1 MSRWFARLALLLA
14 GIGIALGLAYGW
26 AVGRY
31 RAPGPL
37 AQPVTLLIAKGSG
50 LEAIGR
56 QLTQAGVIERPLFFT
71 LGATLA
77 GRSKSLKAGE
87 YLFPAALSAEAAVE
101 MLAEGRTVVRRFT
114 LVEGQTVRQ
123 VFDALAAEPSLSGPL
138 PGPPEEGRLL
148 PETYH
153 YSWGDGR
160 REMIQR
166 MTRALDDALAQAW
179 AARAPDLPLA
189 EPQQALV
196 LASIVEKETGIASE
210 RAKVAGV
217 FVNRLRRGMRLQSD
231 PTVIYGLSAGQGSI
245 ERGLTRDDL
254 AQPTPFNTYL
264 IDGLPP
270 RPIANPGRAA
280 LLAATRPAATDALYF
295 VADGGGGHVFAR
307 DLAEHNRNV
316 ARWRAIERNR

>member
-1 MSRWFARLALLLA
+1 MARWFARLALLLA

-26 AVGRY
+26 AIGRY

-37 AQPVTLLIAKGSG
+37 AQPVTLLIAKGAG

-56 QLTQAGVIERPLFFT
+56 QLTQAGILDRPLFFMLGVT
-71 LGATLA
+71 LSGH
-77 GRSKSLKAGE
+77 GKGLKAGE
-87 YLFPAALSAEAAVE
+87 YFFPAAISAEAAAE

-123 VFDALAAEPSLSGPL
+123 VLEALAGEPSFGGQVPI
-138 PGPPEEGRLL
+138 PPEEGHLL

-153 YSWGDGR
+153 YRWGDSR
-160 REMIQR
+160 KEIVQR
-166 MTRALDDALAQAW
+166 MARAMDEALAQAW
-179 AARAPDLPLA
+179 ATRAPDLPLA
-189 EPQQALV
+189 GPEQALI
-196 LASIVEKETGIASE
+196 LASIVEKETGLAAE

-217 FVNRLRRGMRLQSD
+217 FLNRLRKGMRLQSD
-231 PTVIYGLSAGQGSI
+231 PTVIYGLSGGSGAL

-270 RPIANPGRAA
+270 RPIANPGRAS
-280 LLAATRPAATDALYF
+280 LQAATRPEATDALYF
-295 VADGGGGHVFAR
+295 VADGSGGHVFAR